1 MKTSLIA
8 IGNSRGIR
16 IPKTLIEQ
24 CGLQNEVELDV
35 RDNAI
40 IIHSLKPAR
49 LGWDKAFARMNRL
62 GDDAMLHED
71 SKASKWDTAE
81 WK

>member
-8 IGNSRGIR
+8 IGNSHVIR
-16 IPKTLIEQ
+16 IPETLIEQ

-71 SKASKWDTAE
+71 SKASKWDTEE